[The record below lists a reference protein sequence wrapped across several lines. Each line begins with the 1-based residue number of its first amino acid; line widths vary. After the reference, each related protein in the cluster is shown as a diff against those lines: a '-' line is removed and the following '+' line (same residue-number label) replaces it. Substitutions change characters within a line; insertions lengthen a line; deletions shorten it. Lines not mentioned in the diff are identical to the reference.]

1 MIKKYKATIELSLIV
16 NDDKTKNITLE
27 QIETKLDEQARDI
40 AEDRDAKISITNF
53 YEQITWKTYLN

>member
-16 NDDKTKNITLE
+16 NDEKTKNITLE

-53 YEQITWKTYLN
+53 YEQ